1 MELKEKIEL
10 VKKTIEKVRP
20 YIQGDGGDVEFVKL
34 IDDIVYVKVHGACV
48 GCMALDATLKDGV
61 EALILDEVEGIKEVR
76 LAEDDLQ
83 TQVDAIKQA
92 ETTENNPQAQ
102 SQEKSDI

>member
-1 MELKEKIEL
+1 MNFEEKVAL

-20 YIQGDGGDVEFVKL
+20 YIQADGGDVEFVKL
-34 IDDIVYVKVHGACV
+34 EDDIVYVKVHGACV

-76 LAEDDLQ
+76 LY
-83 TQVDAIKQA
+83 
-92 ETTENNPQAQ
+92 
-102 SQEKSDI
+102 QEEQNVQP

>member
-1 MELKEKIEL
+1 MELEEKIKL

-34 IDDIVYVKVHGACV
+34 EDDIVYVKVHGACV
-48 GCMALDATLKDGV
+48 GCISLDATLKDGV

-76 LAEDDLQ
+76 LAQDDLQ
-83 TQVDAIKQA
+83 
-92 ETTENNPQAQ
+92 
-102 SQEKSDI
+102 SQIDIEL

>member
-1 MELKEKIEL
+1 MEFEEKVAL

-34 IDDIVYVKVHGACV
+34 EDDIVYVKVYGACV
-48 GCMALDATLKDGV
+48 GCMALDSTLKDGV

-76 LAEDDLQ
+76 LADEQ
-83 TQVDAIKQA
+83 Q
-92 ETTENNPQAQ
+92 Q
-102 SQEKSDI
+102 SSL

>member
-1 MELKEKIEL
+1 MELQEKINL

-34 IDDIVYVKVHGACV
+34 EDDIVYVRVHGACV

-76 LAEDDLQ
+76 LAEDNLE
-83 TQVDAIKQA
+83 TQANIQ
-92 ETTENNPQAQ
+92 NNNQ
-102 SQEKSDI
+102 

>member
-1 MELKEKIEL
+1 MEFEEKVKL

-34 IDDIVYVKVHGACV
+34 ENDIVYVRVHGACV

-76 LAEDDLQ
+76 LAQDDLE
-83 TQVDAIKQA
+83 TIVDS
-92 ETTENNPQAQ
+92 NN
-102 SQEKSDI
+102 K

>member
-1 MELKEKIEL
+1 MELQEKINL

-34 IDDIVYVKVHGACV
+34 ENDVVYVRVHGACV

-76 LAEDDLQ
+76 LAEDNL
-83 TQVDAIKQA
+83 
-92 ETTENNPQAQ
+92 ETIVNQKN
-102 SQEKSDI
+102 S

>member
-1 MELKEKIEL
+1 MNYDEKVAL

-34 IDDIVYVKVHGACV
+34 EDDIVYVRVHGACV

-76 LAEDDLQ
+76 LY
-83 TQVDAIKQA
+83 
-92 ETTENNPQAQ
+92 
-102 SQEKSDI
+102 QEEINI